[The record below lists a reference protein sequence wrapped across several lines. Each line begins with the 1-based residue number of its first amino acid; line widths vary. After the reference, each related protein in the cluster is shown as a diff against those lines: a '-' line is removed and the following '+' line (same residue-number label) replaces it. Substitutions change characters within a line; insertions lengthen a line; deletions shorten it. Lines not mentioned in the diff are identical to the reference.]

1 MSVRSG
7 LHPHQKRELEAILTV
22 SEVSRMWG
30 ISPETVRLDFNL
42 GNIAGRQSA
51 KGDVILI
58 HAHSVVLHRGKP
70 KWIIPLHE

>member
-1 MSVRSG
+1 MTMYRT
-7 LHPHQKRELEAILTV
+7 LHPHQKKELEAILTV
-22 SEVSRMWG
+22 SEVARMWQ

-70 KWIIPLHE
+70 KWIIQLHE

>member
-1 MSVRSG
+1 MPTKSLQHFQV
-7 LHPHQKRELEAILTV
+7 KALEEILTV

-42 GNIAGRQSA
+42 GRIAGRQSS

-58 HAHSVVLHRGKP
+58 HAPSVMAYRGKP
-70 KWIIPLHE
+70 KHIIRLHD